1 MEVTDVLIENFGNWL
16 NTLGYADSTV
26 YTSKRHVNDF
36 FFYLKENEIRS
47 LKKVK
52 AETITAYHNYLQER
66 KNKRQTGSLS
76 ENYIISNVNALKRL
90 GKYLQETE
98 RGKLEIEIPCKG
110 NQSHQKSILTKE
122 EIKSLYKACDHSILG
137 IRDRA
142 ILGIYYGCGLRRSEG
157 IALNVSDIHLGKNL
171 VHVRKGKGNRERY
184 VPINAAIKEDLENY
198 IYVAR
203 NQILSFKN
211 QKQDPD
217 QSGLFLSMR
226 SKRISE
232 NALLLRIHK
241 LAESTSITKE
251 VGLHSLRH
259 SIATHLL
266 QSGMKLEEVSRFLG
280 HSSLESTQ
288 IYTHLKDEI

>member
-1 MEVTDVLIENFGNWL
+1 MEVTDVLIESFGNWL
-16 NTLGYADSTV
+16 ITLGYADSTV

-36 FFYLKENEIRS
+36 FFYLKEHEIRK
-47 LKKVK
+47 LEKVK
-52 AETITAYHNYLQER
+52 AETIIAYHNYLQER

-76 ENYIISNVNALKRL
+76 ENYIISNINALKRL
-90 GKYLQETE
+90 SKYLQETE
-98 RGKLEIEIPCKG
+98 QGKLSIEIKCKG

-122 EIKSLYKACDHSILG
+122 EVKLLYKACDHSILG

-171 VHVRKGKGNRERY
+171 VHVRKGKGSRERY
-184 VPINAAIKEDLENY
+184 VPLSLSVKEDLENY

-211 QKQDPD
+211 QKQEA
-217 QSGLFLSMR
+217 LFLSMR

-241 LAESTSITKE
+241 LKEAASITKE

-266 QSGMKLEEVSRFLG
+266 QSGMKLEEVSQFLG

-288 IYTHLKDEI
+288 IYTHLAHEVSL

>member
-1 MEVTDVLIENFGNWL
+1 MEVTDVLIESFGNWL
-16 NTLGYADSTV
+16 TTLGYADSTV

-47 LKKVK
+47 LEKVN
-52 AETITAYHNYLQER
+52 AEVIGNYHKYLQTR
-66 KNKRQTGSLS
+66 RNKKQTGSLS

-90 GKYLQETE
+90 SKYLQETE
-98 RGKLEIEIPCKG
+98 KGILEIDIKCKA
-110 NQSHQKSILTKE
+110 NQSHQKSILTKA
-122 EIKSLYKACDHSILG
+122 EINSLYKACDHSILG

-171 VHVRKGKGNRERY
+171 VHVRKGKGKRERY

-203 NQILSFKN
+203 NGILSFKN
-211 QKQDPD
+211 QKQEA
-217 QSGLFLSMR
+217 LFLSMR
-226 SKRISE
+226 SKRLSG

-241 LAESTSITKE
+241 LKEAAGITKE

-266 QSGMKLEEVSRFLG
+266 QSGMKLEEVSQFLG
-280 HSSLESTQ
+280 HASLESTQ
-288 IYTHLKDEI
+288 IYTHLKNEI

>member
-1 MEVTDVLIENFGNWL
+1 MEVSDVLTESFGNWL
-16 NTLGYADSTV
+16 TTLGYADSTV

-47 LKKVK
+47 LEKVK
-52 AETITAYHNYLQER
+52 AETITNYHKHLQER

-90 GKYLQETE
+90 SKYLQETE
-98 RGKLEIEIPCKG
+98 QGKLEIEIQCKG

-122 EIKSLYKACDHSILG
+122 EIKSLYKACDSSILG

-171 VHVRKGKGNRERY
+171 VHVRKGKGGRERY

-211 QKQDPD
+211 QKQTA
-217 QSGLFLSMR
+217 LFLSMR
-226 SKRISE
+226 SKRLSG
-232 NALLLRIHK
+232 NALLLRVHK
-241 LAESTSITKE
+241 LAESAGITKE
-251 VGLHSLRH
+251 VGVHSLRH

-288 IYTHLKDEI
+288 IYTHLAHEVSL